1 MYRSFLLL
9 VVLLFLSPLNQLHAQ
24 AGSKTVPG
32 SIEPIPEAKSFYDEG
47 IERLKMGQVSEAVER
62 FQQALKIDP
71 EYADAYSE
79 LGRAYFKLRQWNN
92 AVGPLRRAMALK
104 AKERERQDALRKTP
118 PPVNEPRVIPTS
130 PASKPK
136 APSAD
141 TKPPGLVAVKT
152 IPREQP
158 ATPPSSV
165 AKQPPNLNKPLPAP
179 RLGTQATFDLKPP
192 PRTEVSAQSNINSEL
207 LQTDP
212 PPEVPRKADPEP
224 ADVQVAMNVQPVPLE
239 TKTVSAA
246 TLNSSTSEIA
256 LTNIYRVG
264 AKDVLE
270 VRLQNSQPQQ
280 TTVFTVTQSGLL
292 EHPNLS
298 TPLPVA
304 GLTVD
309 EIRTKIEADLKDHV
323 QMENPKVSVEVLEH
337 ASHSLV
343 VEGLVTHPGTKLL
356 KSEAV
361 PLAIILA
368 EAHPLP
374 EAAKVTVVRNET
386 QILETD
392 LRHTTDIGFM
402 VYPGDVVT
410 LHPHV
415 NEFLYVGGKVKSP
428 GEKIYRIGL
437 TLTQAILAAGG
448 ASNSNV
454 AEITRENGEQARFDL
469 NDIQSGKIADPLL
482 KPRDRITLH

>member
-1 MYRSFLLL
+1 
-9 VVLLFLSPLNQLHAQ
+9 
-24 AGSKTVPG
+24 
-32 SIEPIPEAKSFYDEG
+32 
-47 IERLKMGQVSEAVER
+47 
-62 FQQALKIDP
+62 
-71 EYADAYSE
+71 
-79 LGRAYFKLRQWNN
+79 
-92 AVGPLRRAMALK
+92 
-104 AKERERQDALRKTP
+104 
-118 PPVNEPRVIPTS
+118 
-130 PASKPK
+130 
-136 APSAD
+136 
-141 TKPPGLVAVKT
+141 
-152 IPREQP
+152 
-158 ATPPSSV
+158 
-165 AKQPPNLNKPLPAP
+165 
-179 RLGTQATFDLKPP
+179 
-192 PRTEVSAQSNINSEL
+192 
-207 LQTDP
+207 
-212 PPEVPRKADPEP
+212 
-224 ADVQVAMNVQPVPLE
+224 
-239 TKTVSAA
+239 
-246 TLNSSTSEIA
+246 
-256 LTNIYRVG
+256 
-264 AKDVLE
+264 
-270 VRLQNSQPQQ
+270 
-280 TTVFTVTQSGLL
+280 
-292 EHPNLS
+292 
-298 TPLPVA
+298 
-304 GLTVD
+304 
-309 EIRTKIEADLKDHV
+309 
-323 QMENPKVSVEVLEH
+323 MENPKVSVEVLEH